1 MKYFKEILII
11 VLLIIIGVLLTCNKP
26 KVIPIDKVVTV
37 VDTVSFP
44 QKERVIKVPVVEYI
58 PVSKTDTV
66 TLVEYKDP
74 HFKKYIQPFEDSLV
88 KGEILNTVDGT
99 LINTD
104 FKYTPKFPK
113 YIKETTTITK
123 TDTVKANKTSLALG
137 VRTLVRPTDINPEI
151 LVSLSHKRFIYQV
164 GYNPL
169 NKAPSIGINY
179 KLW

>member
-1 MKYFKEILII
+1 MKYFREILIV
-11 VLLIIIGVLLTCNKP
+11 VLLIIIGLLLTCNKP
-26 KVIPIDKVVTV
+26 KVVTIDKVVTV
-37 VDTVSFP
+37 IDTIPFP
-44 QKERVIKVPVVEYI
+44 QKERVIKVPVVEYV

-74 HFKKYIQPFEDSLV
+74 HFKKYTQPFEDSLV

-123 TDTVKANKTSLALG
+123 Q
-137 VRTLVRPTDINPEI
+137 TL
-151 LVSLSHKRFIYQV
+151 LQKR
-164 GYNPL
+164 
-169 NKAPSIGINY
+169 
-179 KLW
+179 